1 MAFWSEENIKLEMK
15 HINHEI
21 FPKEKE
27 LALIKYFVLLYEVL
41 RLPSTE
47 QLTIVTGKLHY
58 NIGNTFRFLGNL
70 QSAMES
76 YVKALR
82 VVNDYIVGDNSGE
95 CEYDIKCLQA
105 FILGNIAEYYNDFES
120 IDTSDLMS
128 ILKDYDIEFTKEALI
143 AEDIRI
149 LNDLKTKI
157 KDGEKQAV
165 LEIHIIIA
173 EEILK

>member
-1 MAFWSEENIKLEMK
+1 MK

-21 FPKEKE
+21 FPEDKE
-27 LALIKYFVLLYEVL
+27 LALIKYFELLYEVL
-41 RLPSTE
+41 KLPSTE

-58 NIGNTFRFLGNL
+58 NIGNTFRFLGNFP
-70 QSAMES
+70 SAMES
-76 YVKALR
+76 YVKALE
-82 VVNDYIVGDNSGE
+82 VVNDYITGDNSGE

-105 FILGNIAEYYNDFES
+105 FILGNIAEYFSDFES

-128 ILKDYDIEFTKEALI
+128 ILKGYDIEFTKEALV

-157 KDGEKQAV
+157 EDGEKQAV
-165 LEIHIIIA
+165 LEINIIIA